1 MRLFSFKSSVIH
13 ILFLSHFLIETI
25 SLSLSLDPGSARH
38 TPHIFLR
45 LRSHT
50 GTSTYTGT
58 VVRAR
63 YQNRNLILPMCAD
76 DDKHLAGSPEFC
88 TLNAFRERV
97 DELAPRDWEAE
108 CAVGSGAV

>member
-1 MRLFSFKSSVIH
+1 
-13 ILFLSHFLIETI
+13 
-25 SLSLSLDPGSARH
+25 
-38 TPHIFLR
+38 
-45 LRSHT
+45 
-50 GTSTYTGT
+50 
-58 VVRAR
+58 
-63 YQNRNLILPMCAD
+63 MCAD